1 MISRMQYV
9 VSTRVRSGLVH
20 GLSWTGL
27 AAPTTPW
34 QCATVSKLIAML
46 DTRQWSMARQ
56 TVKLWDGNHYAGR
69 VRVGIRETGPAFRF
83 HSMLACATVI
93 PHLQVALASRCLA
106 VDARLWWRTQ
116 GENEVQ
122 GGLWEDFRN
131 AIIAR
136 FGPIREEDA
145 GMHYR
150 DPDIYRDMNTARYLN
165 YVYDWHAYPVE
176 SMGHYCRRFQEAM
189 LPHIPD
195 WGNPEMRALQLLRE
209 GLPPK
214 IREHVQPP
222 ALDMTLDHMINEILD
237 AELVAHV
244 IQADA
249 MINDQEQEPIDN
261 IGIEEPQFQ
270 WGPELQEDPIPAVPL
285 QEIPPQEE
293 GIDAEAIDLD
303 EFPENLELQEDPPE
317 IVMDEEEEEQVNVE
331 DDPEEIMFDE
341 EDLEV
346 FSNVSSE

>member
-20 GLSWTGL
+20 GLSCTGL

-34 QCATVSKLIAML
+34 QRAMVSKLIAIL

-56 TVKLWDGNHYAGR
+56 TVKLWVGNYYAGR
-69 VRVGIRETGPAFRF
+69 YRVGIRARGSAFRF

-93 PHLQVALASRCLA
+93 
-106 VDARLWWRTQ
+106 WRTQ

-131 AIIAR
+131 AIIDR

-165 YVYDWHAYPVE
+165 YVYDWHAYLGE

-195 WGNPEMRALQLLRE
+195 WGNPEMKALQLLME

-222 ALDMTLDHMINEILD
+222 ALEMTLDHMINEILD
-237 AELVAHV
+237 AEL
-244 IQADA
+244 
-249 MINDQEQEPIDN
+249 
-261 IGIEEPQFQ
+261 
-270 WGPELQEDPIPAVPL
+270 GPELQEDPIPAVPL

-293 GIDAEAIDLD
+293 GIDAEA
-303 EFPENLELQEDPPE
+303 
-317 IVMDEEEEEQVNVE
+317 M
-331 DDPEEIMFDE
+331 
-341 EDLEV
+341 DLEE
-346 FSNVSSE
+346 F

>member
-9 VSTRVRSGLVH
+9 VSTRIRSGLVH

-34 QCATVSKLIAML
+34 QRATVSKLIAIL

-56 TVKLWDGNHYAGR
+56 TVKLWVGNYYVGR
-69 VRVGIRETGPAFRF
+69 YRVGIRDKGSAFRF

-93 PHLQVALASRCLA
+93 
-106 VDARLWWRTQ
+106 RTQ

-150 DPDIYRDMNTARYLN
+150 DPDIYRDMNTTRYLN
-165 YVYDWHAYPVE
+165 YVYDWHAYPSE
-176 SMGHYCRRFQEAM
+176 SMGHYCRRFQDAM

-214 IREHVQPP
+214 IREH
-222 ALDMTLDHMINEILD
+222 
-237 AELVAHV
+237 
-244 IQADA
+244 ADA
-249 MINDQEQEPIDN
+249 MINDQVQEPVDN
-261 IGIEEPQFQ
+261 ADIEEPQFQ
-270 WGPELQEDPIPAVPL
+270 WGPELQEDPILA
-285 QEIPPQEE
+285 
-293 GIDAEAIDLD
+293 

-317 IVMDEEEEEQVNVE
+317 IVMDEEDEEQVNVE

-341 EDLEV
+341 EDWEV

>member
-1 MISRMQYV
+1 M
-9 VSTRVRSGLVH
+9 
-20 GLSWTGL
+20 
-27 AAPTTPW
+27 
-34 QCATVSKLIAML
+34 
-46 DTRQWSMARQ
+46 
-56 TVKLWDGNHYAGR
+56 YAGR
-69 VRVGIRETGPAFRF
+69 YRVGIRAKGPAFRF
-83 HSMLACATVI
+83 HSMLACATVL

-131 AIIAR
+131 AIMAR

-145 GMHYR
+145 CMHYR

-165 YVYDWHAYPVE
+165 YVYDWHAYPGE

-209 GLPPK
+209 GLPFK
-214 IREHVQPP
+214 IRELVQPP
-222 ALDMTLDHMINEILD
+222 ALEMTLDHMINEILD
-237 AELVAHV
+237 AELTAHV

-249 MINDQEQEPIDN
+249 MLNDQT
-261 IGIEEPQFQ
+261 
-270 WGPELQEDPIPAVPL
+270 
-285 QEIPPQEE
+285 PQEE
-293 GIDAEAIDLD
+293 GIDAEAMDLE
-303 EFPENLELQEDPPE
+303 EFSENLELQEDPPE
-317 IVMDEEEEEQVNVE
+317 IVLDEEDEEQVNVE
-331 DDPEEIMFDE
+331 DDPEEIMFNE
-341 EDLEV
+341 EDWEV